1 MTTTA
6 TPLVTVTSQ
15 AAGKIKAILTE
26 QGTPQ
31 AALRVIVAGGGCS
44 GFQYLMTL
52 EDSPKEDDL
61 LLEVEGVKVVIDPQS
76 APYLLGASIDYVDGL
91 MKSGFTIDNPNSTG
105 SCACG
110 SSFKTADGGGEQRA
124 CSHH

>member
-6 TPLVTVTSQ
+6 TPMVTVTSQ
-15 AAGKIKAILTE
+15 AAGKIKGVLQE

-52 EDSPKEDDL
+52 EESPREDDVL
-61 LLEVEGVKVVIDPQS
+61 IEVEGVKVVIDPQS
-76 APYLLGASIDYVDGL
+76 APYLAGASIDYVDGL
-91 MKSGFTIDNPNSTG
+91 MKSGFTIDNPNAVS

-110 SSFKTADGGGEQRA
+110 SSFNAGDGCGEARA

>member
-1 MTTTA
+1 MTTAA
-6 TPLVTVTSQ
+6 TPLVTVSSQ
-15 AAGKIKAILTE
+15 AAAKIKAILQE
-26 QGTPQ
+26 QGTPE

-52 EDSPKEDDL
+52 EETPREDDV

-76 APYLLGASIDYVDGL
+76 APYMAGASIDYVDGL
-91 MKSGFTIDNPNSTG
+91 MKSGFTIDNPNAVS

-110 SSFKTADGGGEQRA
+110 SSFNTGDGGGQARA

>member
-6 TPLVTVTSQ
+6 EPLVKVTSQ
-15 AAGKIKAILTE
+15 AADKIKAILQE

-52 EDSPKEDDL
+52 EENPKEDDTAI
-61 LLEVEGVKVVIDPQS
+61 EIQGVKVVIDPQS
-76 APYLLGASIDYVDGL
+76 APYMVGASIDYVEGL
-91 MKSGFTIDNPNSTG
+91 MKSGFTIDNPNAVS

-110 SSFKTADGGGEQRA
+110 SSFNTAEGGGQARA
-124 CSHH
+124 CGH